1 MEVDYLIIDMTKMA
15 ESNFLTQPRFLT
27 LVSKLAR
34 LFNVAWQITYWLY
47 SKTVA
52 NATLQEYGNDVY
64 WKYLIPVQLGTTV
77 IMVSFEFEIWHYWD
91 ETTS

>member
-1 MEVDYLIIDMTKMA
+1 MLGRGWLGANVITVMSIMEVDYLIIDMTKMA

-64 WKYLIPVQLGTTV
+64 
-77 IMVSFEFEIWHYWD
+77 
-91 ETTS
+91 

>member
-1 MEVDYLIIDMTKMA
+1 MLGRGWLGANVITVMSIMEVDYLLIDMTKMA

-64 WKYLIPVQLGTTV
+64 
-77 IMVSFEFEIWHYWD
+77 
-91 ETTS
+91 